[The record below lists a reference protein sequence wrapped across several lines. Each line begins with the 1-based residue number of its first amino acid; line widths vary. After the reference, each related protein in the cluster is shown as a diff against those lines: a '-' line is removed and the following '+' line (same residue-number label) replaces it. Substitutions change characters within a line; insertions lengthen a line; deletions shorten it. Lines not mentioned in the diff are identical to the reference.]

1 MQEKPKYISID
12 YGSTVLN
19 RRIVLFFIGVMAP
32 LLLLM
37 MQSCYSS
44 TAVKGTPVKDL
55 AKVRDQKIAKAR
67 STQKDKEAIAK
78 MTAVKRN
85 KVFKEITNLPE
96 YIIGPLDVLEI
107 TSHVGEKRS
116 IETITVN
123 NRGKISYSFIDDLD
137 VAGRTPSEVD
147 NLVTKRLSNYLKNPR
162 IDVIVKEFKSKSA
175 LLLGEFSFLRAGA
188 GTQTRSESGRMF
200 LKGKTTLMDLI
211 AQAGGYTEDA
221 DIKVTRLIRG
231 GRTYIINLF
240 DLIEKG
246 DETLNVIIDDG
257 DIVDMSELPE
267 FGERVYVLGEVTNQ
281 GVYSLRDA
289 QDLLG
294 AIALAG
300 SITRLATEENTLIV
314 REYEPGKKPLVMMA
328 DLRAILRQGDL
339 SQNIPL
345 EDGDLVYVP
354 RMLIGDINDWIANT
368 TPLLDFLF
376 YPKRLQDSY
385 STRDY
390 LHINRR

>member
-1 MQEKPKYISID
+1 
-12 YGSTVLN
+12 
-19 RRIVLFFIGVMAP
+19 
-32 LLLLM
+32 
-37 MQSCYSS
+37 
-44 TAVKGTPVKDL
+44 
-55 AKVRDQKIAKAR
+55 
-67 STQKDKEAIAK
+67 
-78 MTAVKRN
+78 
-85 KVFKEITNLPE
+85 
-96 YIIGPLDVLEI
+96 
-107 TSHVGEKRS
+107 
-116 IETITVN
+116 
-123 NRGKISYSFIDDLD
+123 
-137 VAGRTPSEVD
+137 
-147 NLVTKRLSNYLKNPR
+147 
-162 IDVIVKEFKSKSA
+162 
-175 LLLGEFSFLRAGA
+175 
-188 GTQTRSESGRMF
+188 
-200 LKGKTTLMDLI
+200 MDLI

-240 DLIEKG
+240 DIIEKG
-246 DETLNVIIDDG
+246 DESQNVIIDDG

-267 FGERVYVLGEVTNQ
+267 FGERVYVLGEVANQ

-289 QDLLG
+289 QDLVG

-300 SITRLATEENTLIV
+300 NTTRLATEENTLVV

-328 DLRAILRQGDL
+328 DLKAILRKGDL

-376 YPKRLQDSY
+376 YPARLEDSY
-385 STRDY
+385 STRNY

>member
-12 YGSTVLN
+12 YGSAILR
-19 RRIVLFFIGVMAP
+19 RRIVPFFIGVMGP
-32 LLLLM
+32 FLLLM
-37 MQSCYSS
+37 MQACYSS

-55 AKVRDQKIAKAR
+55 AEVRDQKIAKAI
-67 STQKDKEAIAK
+67 STQKDKEAVAK
-78 MTAVKRN
+78 MTEVKEN
-85 KVFKEITNLPE
+85 QVFKEISGIPE
-96 YIIGPLDVLEI
+96 YMIGPLDVLEI
-107 TSHVGEKRS
+107 TSRIGEKRS
-116 IETITVN
+116 IETVTVN
-123 NRGKISYSFIDDLD
+123 NRGRISYSFIDNLA
-137 VAGRTPSEVD
+137 VAGLTPSEVD
-147 NLVTKRLSNYLKNPR
+147 DLLTKKLSNYIKNPR
-162 IDVIVKEFKSKSA
+162 IDVLVKEFKSKSA

-188 GTQTRSESGRMF
+188 GTQTRAESGRMY
-200 LKGKTTLMDLI
+200 LKGRTTLMDLI

-240 DLIEKG
+240 DIIEKG
-246 DETLNVIIDDG
+246 DATQNFIIDDG
-257 DIVDMSELPE
+257 DIIDMSELPE
-267 FGERVYVLGEVTNQ
+267 FGERVYVLGEVINQ

-289 QDLLG
+289 QDLVG

-368 TPLLDFLF
+368 TPLLDFLL
-376 YPKRLQDSY
+376 YPKRLQDAY
-385 STRDY
+385 STRNY